1 MNKFFYEVQ
10 QKSTRKPL
18 KHRKRYI
25 PTSRKA
31 GVFKA
36 LSQHSYKIRCQRF
49 FSYELFNA
57 RKKPYHVLGSMYR
70 TGDGSEVSLIPIRM
84 I

>member
-1 MNKFFYEVQ
+1 MYKSFYEQVFYEVQ

-18 KHRKRYI
+18 KRRKRYI

-36 LSQHSYKIRCQRF
+36 LSRHSYKIRRQRI
-49 FSYELFNA
+49 FSYESFNA
-57 RKKPYHVLGSMYR
+57 RKKKNLVTTSYLQEEY
-70 TGDGSEVSLIPIRM
+70 
-84 I
+84 